1 MLSREQLIP
10 MFGLTQL
17 SHEFDLET
25 SLDKIVF
32 LCRYAW
38 SNYNLLATAVSFVA
52 LFTLVAVRSAKDLF
66 KKYWFIYRIPEVL
79 LVVIAST
86 GTFLKLDP
94 HGRNKPGS

>member
-1 MLSREQLIP
+1 MLAREQLIP

-25 SLDKIVF
+25 SFDKIVF
-32 LCRYAW
+32 LCRHTW
-38 SNYNLLATAVSFVA
+38 SNYKPLSTAVSFGT
-52 LFTLVAVRSAKDLF
+52 LFTLIAVRSAKDLF

-86 GTFLKLDP
+86 GTFLHFYPRAKNKL
-94 HGRNKPGS
+94 GF